1 MDIFSIVLVA
11 FITTFIAILLTYY
24 FCKKFDIVDHP
35 GGRKDHLGIIPL
47 AGGPALLA
55 SLFVGNYLG
64 MLNTNWTVL
73 AAACLLVIAGII
85 DDRVGLRAINKFI
98 IQSLC
103 AALIVIYGGLAVT
116 TIGVGFIDRLLAND
130 LVSQLL
136 TIIAITGL
144 INAFNMIDGIDGLCA
159 SLALS
164 CIGFTVLSFPIIN
177 SNISPDLTHSLAFS
191 ATTICVFIIFNFNLI
206 SGKKIFLGDSG
217 SMLIGLLLA
226 TTLIQLSEGKL
237 SENSYFPASLVI
249 WSLSVPVFD
258 TISTATRRILR
269 GVSPMS
275 PDRTHIHHIF
285 MSIGLT
291 PLMTLLSILTL
302 SVFLFSIGLV
312 LTLNLGETLAI
323 FFWFTT
329 FILYY
334 FVIGIARKRF
344 TTTQVVMDK
353 S

>member
-1 MDIFSIVLVA
+1 MDIFSIIPVA
-11 FITTFIAILLTYY
+11 AITTFIAILGTYY

-35 GGRKDHLGIIPL
+35 GGRKDHAGIIPL

-64 MLNTNWTVL
+64 IQNINWAVL
-73 AAACLLVIAGII
+73 TAACLLVTAGIL
-85 DDRVGLRAINKFI
+85 DDRVGLRAINKFM
-98 IQSLC
+98 IQSFS

-116 TIGVGFIDRLLAND
+116 TIGIGFIDRLLEND
-130 LVSQLL
+130 FISQLL

-159 SLALS
+159 GLALS
-164 CIGFTVLSFPIIN
+164 CLGFILFSFPMIN
-177 SNISPDLTHSLAFS
+177 TDINLELIHSFAFGATAIS
-191 ATTICVFIIFNFNLI
+191 VFLVFNFNLI

-226 TTLIQLSEGKL
+226 TSLIQVSEGRW
-237 SENSYFPASLVI
+237 SENTFFPASLVL

-285 MSIGLT
+285 LSSGLT
-291 PLMTLLSILTL
+291 PLMTLLSILAL
-302 SVFLFSIGLV
+302 SAFLYAIGLA
-312 LTLNLGETLAI
+312 LSLNLGEKLSI
-323 FFWFTT
+323 FFWFAA
-329 FILYY
+329 FIIYY
-334 FVIGIARKRF
+334 VIIGIARNHF
-344 TTTQVVMDK
+344 SHTQMTTNK

>member
-1 MDIFSIVLVA
+1 MDFFSIVSVA
-11 FITTFIAILLTYY
+11 FISTFIAIILTYN
-24 FCKKFDIVDHP
+24 FCKKFGIVDHP
-35 GGRKDHLGIIPL
+35 GGRKDHTGIIPL

-64 MLNTNWTVL
+64 IHNTNWAVL
-73 AAACLLVIAGII
+73 TAACLLVTAGII

-98 IQSLC
+98 IQSFS
-103 AALIVIYGGLAVT
+103 AVLIVIYGGLTVT
-116 TIGVGFIDRLLAND
+116 TIGIGFIDRLLENNLIA
-130 LVSQLL
+130 QLL
-136 TIIAITGL
+136 TVIAITGL

-159 SLALS
+159 GLALA
-164 CIGFTVLSFPIIN
+164 CFGFILLSFSMIN
-177 SNISPDLTHSLAFS
+177 SDINLDLIHSLAFGS
-191 ATTICVFIIFNFNLI
+191 TAISVFLLFNFNLI

-226 TTLIQLSEGKL
+226 TTLIQVSEGRW
-237 SENSYFPASLVI
+237 SNNSYFSASLVL

-285 MSIGLT
+285 MSSGLT
-291 PLMTLLSILTL
+291 PLMTLLCILAL
-302 SVFLFSIGLV
+302 SALLYAVGLV
-312 LTLNLGETLAI
+312 LTINLGEKLSI
-323 FFWFTT
+323 FLWFTT

-334 FVIGIARKRF
+334 FIIGTARKRF
-344 TTTQVVMDK
+344 SPNQAVMNK